1 MPFIRLSRNAQLALL
16 AAGAL
21 VGLHFYIQLV
31 YKPLREELSDLNSR
45 RAELESELPVYEGE
59 AEEVSRLE
67 KVYQERFQQ
76 MSKLEETVQG
86 LEQKLPSR
94 KQMASLLDQLTEEFD
109 PRGTDFISVKPT
121 IRKAEGKELFDL
133 MEIETQFYADYDRA
147 IEYLQK
153 LEGAK
158 LFLEV
163 DKLEMKLDQEESAK
177 PMVAIR
183 FATFLGTQSAF
194 AAEEDKA
201 EEGKEEPKE
210 VVKPPSASP
219 FHPASKPFDNR
230 LPGDHRLSMV
240 IWKGGKPTALIDGQ
254 IMKPGQ
260 VLENKQLDEIQ
271 SDGVWF
277 KEDGIKY
284 FLPLEKS

>member
-1 MPFIRLSRNAQLALL
+1 MVFIRLSRNAQLILL
-16 AAGAL
+16 GVGAL

-31 YKPLREELSDLNSR
+31 YKPLRAELSDLASR
-45 RAELESELPVYEGE
+45 RLELESELPVYQDE

-67 KVYQERFQQ
+67 KVYRERFQQ
-76 MSKLEETVQG
+76 MSKLGEAVQTS
-86 LEQKLPSR
+86 EQKLPSR
-94 KQMASLLDQLTEEFD
+94 KQMASLLNQLTEEFD
-109 PRGTDFISVKPT
+109 PRGTDFISVKPA

-163 DKLEMKLDQEESAK
+163 QKLEMKLDQETSTK
-177 PMVAIR
+177 PMVTIR

-201 EEGKEEPKE
+201 EEEKAEPK
-210 VVKPPSASP
+210 VTVKPPSASP
-219 FHPASKPFDNR
+219 FHPASRPFDNR
-230 LPGDHRLSMV
+230 LPGDHRLTMV
-240 IWKGGKPTALIDGQ
+240 IWKGGRPTALIDGQ
-254 IMKPGQ
+254 IMKLGQ
-260 VLENKQLDEIQ
+260 VLEHKQLDEIH